1 MRGLRLWI
9 RPTTPE
15 DREAVDA
22 FYRQESAGEPVRETV
37 SLVGKVLGRI
47 VAHATASREGDS
59 LRVSSLYVARE
70 LRRKR
75 IGSAMAL
82 ELEKIAAASGAT
94 SLVVRS
100 GAAVEFFVSL
110 GFIER
115 GGMLR
120 KVIRQA
126 RE

>member
-9 RPTTPE
+9 RPTIPE

-22 FYRQESAGEPVRETV
+22 FYRQESAGEPVQEAI
-37 SLVGKVLGRI
+37 SLVGKLLGRI
-47 VAHATASREGDS
+47 VAHATARREGDS

-75 IGSAMAL
+75 IGSALAL
-82 ELEKIAAASGAT
+82 ELENIAAESGAT
-94 SLVVRS
+94 FLVVRS
-100 GAAVEFFVSL
+100 GAAVEFFDSL
-110 GFIER
+110 GFIEQA
-115 GGMLR
+115 GMLR
-120 KVIRQA
+120 KVIPQA